1 MTSTQ
6 LPIADPLHAFIAGAF
21 VAGTAHPIPLVAT
34 SFDIILDAGVA
45 IVTTTRRFR
54 NAEATSI
61 EATITFPVPVH
72 AALFNLSA
80 RIGERV
86 LTAVARAKSVARAD
100 YEGAVDA
107 GKTAVLHE
115 EVLRGVHMLSVAH
128 VPPDAEIEVSSSW
141 ALTLTNVDGRAH
153 LRIPLTVGDIYG
165 RSGLPDS
172 DDLMHGGRADMAQLT
187 IDCRDGVV
195 SLSGAELK
203 EGRASVPLNAPI
215 DIAVADWTPRDL
227 VGTAGDGRAVN
238 LRLEPA
244 PRGECG
250 LDVAILVDHSGSMNS
265 VCSVQDHST
274 KHEALARG
282 LSTCARAISESDTV
296 DLWEFDDAL
305 DHIGST
311 AEQRE
316 KQRQQGANA
325 FFLALIKQLKSPR
338 GGTEIG
344 HALTGVTERSQ
355 ARDVLLITD
364 GKSHAMD
371 VQTLAR
377 AGRRIAVVL
386 VGEDSLE
393 ANVGHLAALTGG
405 EIFVAAGS
413 DLTSVL
419 IEALGSLRAPY
430 AAPAPISG
438 RVDDITTRRAGMT
451 ITAMWRDCANTDR
464 AAIETRAV
472 AALAASLVL
481 PALLPDTAAALAEAE
496 GLVTHLTSL
505 VLIDEAGELQQS
517 VPAMRKVA
525 LPSPRTHAHM
535 LRSGSGPVAF
545 RGELAAPQYVEH
557 FFGSRRLPV
566 ASTEKAS
573 KRPGKSSGKVR
584 RRVGSSRMA
593 SKLAE
598 EDLSGVMGLI
608 DWDRAPQKLQSGDL
622 SALPVSA
629 ARAIGNAAA
638 KAEVVALAATLC
650 LDPIVLVIGLLAYT
664 ARSHR
669 TAARIARA
677 IFGGELPVAARVLL
691 LYIGPEAA

>member
-1 MTSTQ
+1 MSSTA
-6 LPIADPLHAFIAGAF
+6 LPTTDPLHAFIAGAF
-21 VAGTAHPIPLVAT
+21 VAGTPHPIPLVAT
-34 SFDIILDAGVA
+34 SFDVILDAGVA

-86 LTAVARAKSVARAD
+86 LTAIARARSVARAD

-128 VPPDAEIEVSSSW
+128 VPPGAEIEVSLSW

-172 DDLMHGGRADMAQLT
+172 DDLLHGGRADMAQLS

-195 SLSGAELK
+195 SLAGAELK

-215 DIAVADWTPRDL
+215 DIAVADWASRDL
-227 VGTAGDGRAVN
+227 VGTAADGRAVN
-238 LRLEPA
+238 LRVEPA
-244 PRGECG
+244 PRVDLG
-250 LDVAILVDHSGSMNS
+250 LDVAILVDHSGSMGS
-265 VCSVQDHST
+265 MCSVQDHST
-274 KHEALARG
+274 KHEAVARG

-305 DHIGST
+305 DHVGST

-316 KQRQQGANA
+316 KQRQQGASA
-325 FFLALIKQLKSPR
+325 FFLVLIKQLKSPR

-344 HALTGVTERSQ
+344 HALAGVTERSQ

-364 GKSHAMD
+364 GKSHALD

-377 AGRRIAVVL
+377 AGRRMAVVL

-405 EIFVAAGS
+405 EIFVASGS

-438 RVDDITTRRAGMT
+438 RVDDIATRRAGMI
-451 ITAMWRDCANTDR
+451 ITATWRDGASDDR
-464 AAIETRAV
+464 AAIEARAV

-481 PALLPDTAAALAEAE
+481 PALAPEAAAALAEAE

-505 VLIDEAGELQQS
+505 VLIDEAGEVQQS

-525 LPSPRTHAHM
+525 LPSPRTHVHM
-535 LRSGSGPVAF
+535 QRSILATEAF
-545 RGELAAPQYVEH
+545 RAELAAPQYLER
-557 FFGSRRLPV
+557 FFESARLPV
-566 ASTEKAS
+566 ASTSKAS
-573 KRPGKSSGKVR
+573 KDPRSFGRKLR
-584 RRVGSSRMA
+584 RRVGSSRVA

-598 EDLSGVMGLI
+598 EGLSGVMGLI

-629 ARAIGNAAA
+629 ARAISNAAA
-638 KAEVVALAATLC
+638 KAEVVAFAATLC
-650 LDPIVLVIGLLAYT
+650 LDPVVLVIGLLAYT

-677 IFGGELPVAARVLL
+677 IFGGEPPAAARALL